1 MSDESEHK
9 IDITLPR
16 KEQRNI
22 DGEGPKRHNRREVD
36 YRNSGEG
43 GPSEERRV
51 KGIEGVVITQ
61 GGSRQLRDSSVESV
75 WGGSATESWSPQ
87 TVRRRTDKL
96 AEGLQEVRQQITMAK
111 KEEMS
116 MADLMAMMLEM
127 SRKDKEDA
135 KKREE
140 EREERA
146 IEREEKRLREQA
158 DREDERRKQEEERE
172 EKRLQNRKDRE
183 EERRREDNIREER
196 RIEREAK
203 EREVAAEREVQL
215 IATLKAAQP
224 VVPQT
229 IHLDNTKLPVM
240 EKGEDVQLFLEL
252 FESALTAGR
261 VPVDKWLPKLHASL
275 NTETKLAIKEDITNP
290 IASYEDVKKALIGQ
304 THLTFAAASESLM
317 TLDQG
322 NITKDPIRQAVQ
334 KIARLF
340 EKVTS
345 EATTLRE
352 TCLYSAVA
360 VTRFALGRDAKQYI
374 DIKGSFEWSEFSCSI
389 EEWQRTNP
397 GKPVW
402 DYKWRQASERGT
414 YHEKQPFR
422 GFATTRKQGECYFCG
437 KQGHYAQECRARQK
451 DWPAEVPPTQTT
463 QNVKREQ
470 TPDRNSTQ
478 RPLSETT
485 CFICH
490 QKGHISPNCPSKRN
504 KVKKV
509 RVQEDKIET
518 LKLNKVFGAVGPHRM
533 PITMDTGAEITVI
546 PEEAVQPHQFSGES
560 RVLKSFN
567 KAESRGKVCTVD
579 VTIGNTILQKKAVT
593 QPGASLG
600 WSACLSLNLADPEER
615 DILTQ
620 QIANRAGMTQKE
632 TRYLPPEVRE
642 GVWVSGIPIN
652 ETKVV
657 KKIDKWDG
665 EKQEKEPVQPEQT
678 GAQVTTED
686 KSKFNEEEVVA
697 EEVGK
702 DEGRSEK
709 VWRGMR

>member
-22 DGEGPKRHNRREVD
+22 DGERPKRHNRREVD
-36 YRNSGEG
+36 YQNSGEG
-43 GPSEERRV
+43 DPSEERRV

-87 TVRRRTDKL
+87 TVRRRTDEL

-135 KKREE
+135 RKREE

-229 IHLDNTKLPVM
+229 IHLDNTKLPIM

-252 FESALTAGR
+252 IESALTAGR

-317 TLDQG
+317 MLDQG
-322 NITKDPIRQAVQ
+322 NITKAPIRQAVQ

-352 TCLYSAVA
+352 ACLYSAVA

-374 DIKGSFEWSEFSCSI
+374 DIKGPLSGANLAVQSRSGRRPTQANQYGITNGDKLAKEAHITRNNRSEVLL
-389 EEWQRTNP
+389 QRGSRESAISAVNRDITPRNAEQ
-397 GKPVW
+397 GK
-402 DYKWRQASERGT
+402 KIGQQR
-414 YHEKQPFR
+414 YHQSKQP
-422 GFATTRKQGECYFCG
+422 
-437 KQGHYAQECRARQK
+437 
-451 DWPAEVPPTQTT
+451 
-463 QNVKREQ
+463 
-470 TPDRNSTQ
+470 
-478 RPLSETT
+478 
-485 CFICH
+485 
-490 QKGHISPNCPSKRN
+490 
-504 KVKKV
+504 
-509 RVQEDKIET
+509 
-518 LKLNKVFGAVGPHRM
+518 RM
-533 PITMDTGAEITVI
+533 
-546 PEEAVQPHQFSGES
+546 
-560 RVLKSFN
+560 
-567 KAESRGKVCTVD
+567 
-579 VTIGNTILQKKAVT
+579 
-593 QPGASLG
+593 
-600 WSACLSLNLADPEER
+600 
-615 DILTQ
+615 
-620 QIANRAGMTQKE
+620 
-632 TRYLPPEVRE
+632 
-642 GVWVSGIPIN
+642 
-652 ETKVV
+652 
-657 KKIDKWDG
+657 
-665 EKQEKEPVQPEQT
+665 
-678 GAQVTTED
+678 
-686 KSKFNEEEVVA
+686 
-697 EEVGK
+697 
-702 DEGRSEK
+702 
-709 VWRGMR
+709 